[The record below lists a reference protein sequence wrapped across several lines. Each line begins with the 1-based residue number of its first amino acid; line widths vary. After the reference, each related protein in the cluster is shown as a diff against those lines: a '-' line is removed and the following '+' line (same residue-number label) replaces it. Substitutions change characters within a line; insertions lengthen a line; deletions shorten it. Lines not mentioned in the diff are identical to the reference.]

1 MADEQTF
8 NIPLRKEF
16 QKVPSWN
23 KAKKAVKATRAFL
36 IRQLKVENVLLG
48 KHLHEELMKHGRQNP
63 PHHVKVRVWKDGE
76 KYKADLIDAPREE
89 KKVEVVKGKKPA
101 EKITEVSKPKTEDHE
116 KAEEKKEVLEHEKVK
131 HKEHHPREEGKLE
144 DKKVMESERHTNMH
158 SHGQK
163 PTHEKSHEKTK

>member
-1 MADEQTF
+1 MADEQIF

-36 IRQLKVENVLLG
+36 IKHMKVETVSLG
-48 KHLHEELMKHGRQNP
+48 KYLHEELMKHGRQNP

-76 KYKADLIDAPREE
+76 KVKADLIDAPREE
-89 KKVEVVKGKKPA
+89 KKVEDVKGKKPV
-101 EKITEVSKPKTEDHE
+101 EKITEVVKPKAEEHD
-116 KAEEKKEVLEHEKVK
+116 KAEAKEKKEVLEHEKVK
-131 HKEHHPREEGKLE
+131 HKEKHPLEEGRLE
-144 DKKVMESERHTNMH
+144 DKKVMEKERHKNMP

-163 PTHEKSHEKTK
+163 PTHEKTK

>member
-36 IRQLKVENVLLG
+36 IKKTKSENVLLG
-48 KHLHEELMKHGRQNP
+48 KHLHKELMKHGRQNP

-76 KYKADLIDAPREE
+76 KMRAELIDAPREE
-89 KKVEVVKGKKPA
+89 KKVEIVKGKKPA
-101 EKITEVSKPKTEDHE
+101 EKITEVTKTKTEEHDKAE
-116 KAEEKKEVLEHEKVK
+116 AEEKKKVLAHEKVQ
-131 HKEHHPREEGKLE
+131 HKEKHPLEEGKLE
-144 DKKVMESERHTNMH
+144 DKKIMEKERHMNIR

-163 PTHEKSHEKTK
+163 ATHEKTK

>member
-1 MADEQTF
+1 MAEEQTF

-23 KAKKAVKATRAFL
+23 KAKKAVKATRQFL
-36 IRQLKVENVLLG
+36 IKHMKVENVLLG
-48 KHLHEELMKHGRQNP
+48 KHLHEKLMQHGRQNP

-89 KKVEVVKGKKPA
+89 KKEETVKDKKPV
-101 EKITEVSKPKTEDHE
+101 EKITEVVKPKTEDHD
-116 KAEEKKEVLEHEKVK
+116 KAEAQEKKEVLEHEKVK
-131 HKEHHPREEGKLE
+131 HKEHHPLEEGKLE
-144 DKKVMESERHTNMH
+144 DKKVMEKERHTNIR

-163 PTHEKSHEKTK
+163 PTHEKKQ